1 MKVSERMVLKQTLK
15 RLGLFCLIVLIPI
28 CFIGFGLMY
37 AGLEIGWNI
46 TILVCVLFLFF
57 GLFMMA
63 CSALDKR
70 KEKKLKESGK
80 KDPFSD

>member
-1 MKVSERMVLKQTLK
+1 MKVSERMILKQRLK

-28 CFIGFGLMY
+28 CFLSFGLMY
-37 AGLEIGWNI
+37 AGLSMAWNI
-46 TILVCVLFLFF
+46 VITVCVLFLLF
-57 GLFMMA
+57 GLFMVT

-80 KDPFSD
+80 KDPFAD